1 MFGNTRFDST
11 AAFAGAGIIPQAV
24 ADLFGLLHDRQQN
37 ADKGTGFIIVR
48 PY

>member
-24 ADLFGLLHDRQQN
+24 ADLFHLLNNESLTFH
-37 ADKGTGFIIVR
+37 KGI
-48 PY
+48 